1 MRKLLALILLAVTLL
16 PIANIL
22 YSIANLH
29 QSVFDA
35 ASGGSSQELGTI
47 QLIMVALL
55 IVAYLILLLKS
66 EGVPNDK
73 KMLWAIA
80 LIVFNVLAM
89 VVFWFH
95 YIWKQP
101 EYRSAPF
108 QTQ

>member
-1 MRKLLALILLAVTLL
+1 MRKFLALTLLAVTLL

-35 ASGGSSQELGTI
+35 ASGGGFQELGTI

-55 IVAYLILLLKS
+55 IVAYLVLLSKS
-66 EGVPNDK
+66 QRVPNDK
-73 KMLWAIA
+73 KMSWAIA
-80 LIVFNVLAM
+80 LLVFNVLAM

-95 YIWKQP
+95 YIWRQP
-101 EYRSAPF
+101 EYRSVSLQAE
-108 QTQ
+108 